1 MNRFIKV
8 LIYGQP
14 GAGKTRFAAGAPKPK
29 FYDFENST
37 TTLEYVPELVWII
50 EQNRVVRYPDP
61 LELFNSIR
69 KDVRDPEVETI
80 VIDSFTTAVDT
91 YLQDY
96 MEKQG
101 RKDEFTRY
109 DSDYGPATNLFTKLF
124 TRLQRASINVILVGH
139 ERFDRSNDRE
149 QTVTRIYP
157 YVTPALRS
165 AVTRLVDFAGYLEIQ
180 PGTQNRA
187 ATRRMYCN
195 PTHLIEAKNRLN
207 IQELYLE
214 NPTWDTIF
222 GKKEE
227 ENE

>member
-1 MNRFIKV
+1 MRYVKALF
-8 LIYGQP
+8 YGQP
-14 GAGKTRFAAGAPKPK
+14 GAGKTRLAASAPKPK
-29 FYDFENST
+29 WYDWENST
-37 TTLEYVPELVWII
+37 TTLEYVPDLRWII
-50 EQNRVVRYPDP
+50 EQNRVVKYPDP

-69 KDVRDPEVETI
+69 SDVRNPEVETI

-91 YLQDY
+91 YLQDF
-96 MEKQG
+96 MENQK
-101 RKDEFTRY
+101 RKDEFTRF

-124 TRLQRASINVILVGH
+124 TRLQRANINVVLIGH

-149 QTVTRIYP
+149 QQITKIYP

-165 AVTRLVDFAGYLEIQ
+165 AVTRLVDFAGYLEVR
-180 PGTQNRA
+180 PGSSNRPA
-187 ATRRMYCN
+187 ERRLYCN

-207 IQELYLE
+207 IQEQYIT

-227 ENE
+227 ENGS